1 MLAGVLRNAGYYMGD
16 KLWGPRESNPLGFF
30 EDEEINAINE
40 ELIANVTKARPSGVV
55 GGLYRN
61 RPTFGQRWLA
71 RVPVGTVI
79 RSTPDL
85 DGRMAAEAEHES
97 FCFKDP
103 RFCYTLPAWRPFV
116 GDAALLC
123 IFREPARTARSILKE
138 CETPYLHSLS
148 IDFDGALEVWT
159 LMYRHVLESH
169 RHEGEWV
176 FVHYDQVFD
185 GSAAPAL
192 RKALDVEPD
201 FDFPE
206 QSLRRSSDDGDAGA
220 EAMEVYR
227 ELCRLASYEG

>member
-1 MLAGVLRNAGYYMGD
+1 
-16 KLWGPRESNPLGFF
+16 
-30 EDEEINAINE
+30 
-40 ELIANVTKARPSGVV
+40 
-55 GGLYRN
+55 
-61 RPTFGQRWLA
+61 
-71 RVPVGTVI
+71 VGTVI

-85 DGRMAAEAEHES
+85 DGRMTAEAEHES